1 MTNLIKAEL
10 PNKVEAQTNGV
21 VYAKIPPKPQ
31 TSPEQL
37 RVEMEQQMEAKENL
51 LRQVKFQI
59 QNSKQ
64 VFLFFKKFKLKSIK
78 KKIDK

>member
-1 MTNLIKAEL
+1 M

-31 TSPEQL
+31 TSPEQM

-51 LRQVKFQI
+51 LRQVKI
-59 QNSKQ
+59 R
-64 VFLFFKKFKLKSIK
+64 KKNLKTIK
-78 KKIDK
+78 KKIVKFFKKLIRKF

>member
-1 MTNLIKAEL
+1 M

-51 LRQVKFQI
+51 LRQVKI
-59 QNSKQ
+59 RKKK
-64 VFLFFKKFKLKSIK
+64 FLIIFKINLLRNYLKKVWKFFKKYFSI
-78 KKIDK
+78 